1 VSRTR
6 RRVGGTERW
15 GSEGVAVLV
24 AVTGATGVIG
34 TAVVPELLR
43 AGHEVVGLARTPEKA
58 QQLEGMGAH
67 SCRTALTDHD
77 GLVRM
82 FTGADAVLNV
92 ATRIPTGLSGLLPG
106 AWRANDRL
114 RTEGV
119 RRVVEAAREAG
130 VRRVVQES
138 VSFLYADQGDEWVT
152 EQSPV
157 AITRATEPA
166 SVGESQV
173 QDYSCGSRTGV
184 VLRLGTIVGDDP
196 LTRFQLRSLRRG
208 RPIGLGSPDGWAH
221 LVHTD
226 DLGPAVVAA
235 LAAPSGVYN
244 VGAEPVQ
251 RHDLVQGYADAS
263 RVESG
268 AFLGAWGRWW
278 IGPRLEP
285 LSRSLRVSADHFS
298 ASTGWRPM
306 RAKFDVGWFEAAE
319 TLHDLSR

>member
-1 VSRTR
+1 
-6 RRVGGTERW
+6 
-15 GSEGVAVLV
+15 VLV

-58 QQLEGMGAH
+58 HQLEGMGAH

-244 VGAEPVQ
+244 VGAEPVRRFEMVAGFAAAAGRDRVDFVSPTLQ
-251 RHDLVQGYADAS
+251 RLGGA
-263 RVESG
+263 RVE
-268 AFLGAWGRWW
+268 
-278 IGPRLEP
+278 P
-285 LSRSLRVSADHFS
+285 LTRSLRVSSEHFA
-298 ASTGWRPM
+298 ASTGWAPL
-306 RAKFDVGWFEAAE
+306 RAKFDSSWFDTVRRSE
-319 TLHDLSR
+319 SVR